1 MVAERLKRYAVIISV
16 VFVLVMIYLTSM
28 HSFIDFFYFLIML
41 YGVYVF
47 VDTDDE

>member
-28 HSFIDFFYFLIML
+28 HSFIDFFYFMIML

-47 VDTDDE
+47 VETDDE

>member
-28 HSFIDFFYFLIML
+28 HSFIDFFYFMIML

>member
-28 HSFIDFFYFLIML
+28 HSFIDFFYFMIML

-47 VDTDDE
+47 AETDDE

>member
-28 HSFIDFFYFLIML
+28 HSFIDFFYFLIMI

-47 VDTDDE
+47 VETDDE

>member
-41 YGVYVF
+41 CGVYVF
-47 VDTDDE
+47 VETDDE

>member
-28 HSFIDFFYFLIML
+28 YSFIDFFYFLIML

-47 VDTDDE
+47 VETDDE

>member
-41 YGVYVF
+41 YGVYVI
-47 VDTDDE
+47 VETDDE